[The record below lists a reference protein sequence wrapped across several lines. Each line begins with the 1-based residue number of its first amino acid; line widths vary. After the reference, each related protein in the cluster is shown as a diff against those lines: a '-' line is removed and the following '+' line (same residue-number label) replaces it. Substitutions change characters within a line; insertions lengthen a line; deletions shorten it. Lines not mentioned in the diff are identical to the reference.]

1 MVGPLSCG
9 PLNWGFVVGNDIVSS
24 DPLSWSDVLEK
35 FNIPKLVAGPAG
47 EAISRLVGH
56 AVDVPSEYV
65 KNFKQQIVDK
75 REARTEVSK
84 ALARAAASDVVA
96 DKELVH
102 RAAQSFLAKE
112 LRAQTN
118 KEAVAQ
124 QTIKH
129 LSGLSDTNTESAEP
143 PDDDW
148 LNVFERY
155 AENASS
161 DRLRDLWARV
171 LARQIRTPHNF
182 SLRTLRFLSELDGN
196 TALLFQKHSERVID
210 GECILTPKDL
220 SGPILDDLMHLEN
233 AGLVSSVGG
242 NFSRLYFDKSDNPP
256 EKRVDI
262 VFRFPK
268 VTLHLNA
275 SRDYKLT
282 LPNIP
287 LTDVGRELLKIVDL
301 PENREGISELVE
313 FLPKQGLKRV
323 AAGTLSPDGESLLN
337 ATILWEESKTQ

>member
-1 MVGPLSCG
+1 MSILEGRLTRECI
-9 PLNWGFVVGNDIVSS
+9 VGNDIVPS
-24 DPLSWSDVLEK
+24 DPSSWSDVLER
-35 FNIPKLVAGPAG
+35 FNIPKLIAGPAG

-56 AVDVPSEYV
+56 AVDVPSEYI
-65 KNFKQQIVDK
+65 KNFRQGIVDK

-124 QTIKH
+124 KTIGH
-129 LSGLSDTNTESAEP
+129 LSELSDTNTESPEP

-182 SLRTLRFLSELDGN
+182 SLRTLRFISELDGN
-196 TALLFQKHSERVID
+196 TALLFQKHSERIID
-210 GECILTPKDL
+210 GEFILVPPDL
-220 SGPILDDLMHLEN
+220 SGALLDEFFHLEN
-233 AGLVSSVGG
+233 AGLISGVGG
-242 NFSRLYFDKSDNPP
+242 NFSRRYMDDTGNSTK
-256 EKRVDI
+256 KRVSI

-268 VTLHLNA
+268 TTVHLTA
-275 SRDYKLT
+275 ARDYKLT
-282 LPNIP
+282 LPNMP

-301 PENREGISELVE
+301 AENQTAPSELVE
-313 FLPKQGLKRV
+313 FLPKEGLKRV
-323 AAGTLSPDGESLLN
+323 TAGTLSADGDTLLN
-337 ATILWEESKTQ
+337 ATTLWSQPQ

>member
-1 MVGPLSCG
+1 
-9 PLNWGFVVGNDIVSS
+9 VGNDIVPS
-24 DPLSWSDVLEK
+24 DPSSWSDVLER
-35 FNIPKLVAGPAG
+35 FNIPKLIAGPAG

-65 KNFKQQIVDK
+65 KNFKQRIVDK

-84 ALARAAASDVVA
+84 ALARAAASDAVA

-124 QTIKH
+124 KTIEH
-129 LSGLSDTNTESAEP
+129 LSGLSDANTESAKR

-171 LARQIRTPHNF
+171 LARQIRTSHDF
-182 SLRTLRFLSELDGN
+182 SLRTLRFISELDSN
-196 TALLFQKHSERVID
+196 TAILFQKHSEKVID
-210 GECILTPKDL
+210 GEFIMVPKDL
-220 SGPILDDLMHLEN
+220 SGRLLDDFMHLQH
-233 AGLVSSVGG
+233 AGLLSGVGG
-242 NFSRLYFDKSDNPP
+242 NFSRLYENTGNTPTGGQANIFFS
-256 EKRVDI
+256 
-262 VFRFPK
+262 FPK
-268 VTLHLNA
+268 ATVHL
-275 SRDYKLT
+275 SVSDDYKLN

-287 LTDVGRELLKIVDL
+287 LTDVGRELLKIMDAA
-301 PENREGISELVE
+301 ENHEAVSELVE
-313 FLPKQGLKRV
+313 FLPKEGLKRV
-323 AAGTLSPDGESLLN
+323 AAGTLSADGASLLN
-337 ATILWEESKTQ
+337 ATILWKEQHSPGRKEP